1 MECSAMG
8 ALQSLQLLHLADS
21 ALPVGAAA
29 HSFGLESLVVEND
42 LEVPDLLQFFTGY
55 LEEAGCLE
63 AVFVYAGYDALSQ
76 VEWQRLN
83 EQMSAMKPARETRD
97 ASLRLGKRLGA
108 LAAEAFAM
116 PTQYVAGPSH
126 LCLMFGHAG
135 RWIGSPRDEV
145 AAAYLHQSLSG
156 LIFACQRLMPLGQ
169 SGAATL
175 LWQLKPVILET
186 VAGARETPVE
196 AVCLSQPLLDVA
208 SSRHPG
214 LGTRLFIS

>member
-1 MECSAMG
+1 MS

-21 ALPVGAAA
+21 ALPMGAAA

-42 LEVPDLLQFFTGY
+42 LEVPDLFPFFAGY
-55 LEEAGCLE
+55 MEEAGRME
-63 AVFVYAGYDALSQ
+63 AVFVYAGYDASSQ
-76 VEWQRLN
+76 TEWQRLN
-83 EQMSAMKPARETRD
+83 EWMSAMKPARETRD
-97 ASLRLGKRLGA
+97 ASLRLGKRLGG

-116 PTQYVAGPSH
+116 PTQYSAGPSH
-126 LCLMFGHAG
+126 LPLMFGQVG

-145 AAAYLHQSLSG
+145 AAAYLHQSMSG
-156 LIFACQRLMPLGQ
+156 LVSACQRLLPLGQ

-186 VAGARETPVE
+186 VACAREIPVD

>member
-1 MECSAMG
+1 MG

-76 VEWQRLN
+76 AEWQRLN

-116 PTQYVAGPSH
+116 PTQYAAGQSH
-126 LCLMFGHAG
+126 LCLMFGQVG
-135 RWIGSPRDEV
+135 RWIGSARDEV